1 MEEPVACRGCWMPG
15 AKEVIGC
22 PRKYFLFVYSSR
34 KISGNFLGLFTKIF
48 PIRLLKS
55 FSQHFSLFR
64 ISCQIS
70 RKFAPWMPP
79 SAASR
84 SGNDI
89 FLFFFVI
96 YLLFL
101 WKLAPCMPPR
111 VDARGRRTVR
121 TPFCTPLGG
130 TIMMVAYYIKLHQI
144 QRIGRLFGQIVMLKS
159 SEHEVLW
166 AHSNLCNM
174 HDSFLLQGHWIW

>member
-1 MEEPVACRGCWMPG
+1 MEEPVACRSCWMPG
-15 AKEVIGC
+15 AKEILGC

-34 KISGNFLGLFTKIF
+34 KISDDFLGSFTKIF

-64 ISCQIS
+64 ISCQIL

-96 YLLFL
+96 YLLFYEN
-101 WKLAPCMPPR
+101 WPLAC
-111 VDARGRRTVR
+111 
-121 TPFCTPLGG
+121 PLGWMPG
-130 TIMMVAYYIKLHQI
+130 AVAPFAPPSA
-144 QRIGRLFGQIVMLKS
+144 R
-159 SEHEVLW
+159 
-166 AHSNLCNM
+166 
-174 HDSFLLQGHWIW
+174 HWEEPL